1 MGGTDLSVKSPEST
15 FSACFGEIFLPL
27 DPSVYAKMLLE
38 KIEKHN
44 VNVWLVNT
52 GWINGRYGVG
62 KRIAFTD
69 SLKMIDAINDG
80 ALDNTEYYTSKIFN
94 FQVPTSIPG
103 ISDKLMHPEENWHS
117 KVEYE

>member
-1 MGGTDLSVKSPEST
+1 LARQYRV
-15 FSACFGEIFLPL
+15 IFKK
-27 DPSVYAKMLLE
+27 YFR
-38 KIEKHN
+38 
-44 VNVWLVNT
+44 
-52 GWINGRYGVG
+52 WINGRYGVG

-117 KVEYE
+117 KVEYEEELSSLAIEFISNYEKKFKGKINASVDGAGPKLF